1 MNDELERNKNEQA
14 EGAGAEE
21 TFAPRSKYERIMLAA
36 AEAGRLNEEM
46 RRKGIKLDHKV
57 TIEAVLRVDEGK
69 VRGTVRDY
77 DLEEETSAP
86 IPEMPASPLFGET
99 NPSAPVGGEGE
110 NGRGAAKPEAADEDA
125 AAEEPE
131 DESEEEEEDEDEEES
146 EAEAEDD
153 EDDDEDEDEDEDD
166 SEDDEAAD
174 LEEDVEE
181 EEPKEE

>member
-14 EGAGAEE
+14 EDAGAEE

-86 IPEMPASPLFGET
+86 IPEMPASPLFGDT
-99 NPSAPVGGEGE
+99 SPAAPVGGEGE

-131 DESEEEEEDEDEEES
+131 DEDES
-146 EAEAEDD
+146 
-153 EDDDEDEDEDEDD
+153 EDEDEDE
-166 SEDDEAAD
+166 SEDEDEDESEDKDDEAAD

>member
-14 EGAGAEE
+14 EGAGAED

-57 TIEAVLRVDEGK
+57 TIEAVLRVDGGK

-86 IPEMPASPLFGET
+86 IPEMPASPLFGDT
-99 NPSAPVGGEGE
+99 SPSAPVGGEGE
-110 NGRGAAKPEAADEDA
+110 NGRGAVKPEAADEDA
-125 AAEEPE
+125 ATEEPEEESEDE
-131 DESEEEEEDEDEEES
+131 DESEDELE
-146 EAEAEDD
+146 D
-153 EDDDEDEDEDEDD
+153 EDDDEDDSDDEDESED
-166 SEDDEAAD
+166 EDDEAAD